1 MIEISGVSKRYG
13 RTVVVDD
20 VSLTLPSG
28 GLTAIVG
35 ANGAGKSTLL
45 SMIARLLGTDGGT
58 ITVGDLDVATAD
70 SRELARR
77 LAVLRQTNDLRS
89 RLTVADLV
97 GFGRYPHSGGRLTAN
112 DRDIID
118 QAISWMDL
126 DDLRDR
132 FLDEMSG
139 GQRQR
144 AFVAMVLAQD
154 TEYLLLDEPL
164 NNLDVS
170 HAHAMLQTLRR
181 AADELG
187 KTVVIVVHDIN
198 YASCWADQIVAMK
211 HGHVRAIGTPREI
224 VHTDLLREIFDLEI
238 EVGDFNGRP
247 IAHFYLPVPL
257 CSNCNRSSRD
267 GCCLDGSRHDGPVR
281 LTLGSRESV
290 A

>member
-1 MIEISGVSKRYG
+1 MIEVKDVTKRYG
-13 RTVVVDD
+13 KSVVVDD
-20 VSLTLPSG
+20 VTVSLPTG

-45 SMIARLLGTDGGT
+45 SMIARLLGADAGE
-58 ITVGDLDVATAD
+58 ITVGDLDVAKAD
-70 SRELARR
+70 SRDLAKR
-77 LAVLRQTNDLRS
+77 LAILRQNNDVQA
-89 RLTVADLV
+89 RLTVTDLV
-97 GFGRYPHSGGRLTAN
+97 GFGRYPHSGGRHTRE
-112 DRDIID
+112 DREAID
-118 QAISWMDL
+118 RAIRWMGL

-154 TEYLLLDEPL
+154 TEYVLLDEPL

-170 HAHAMLQTLRR
+170 HAHGMLQTLRR

-211 HGHVRAIGTPREI
+211 HGRIHAVGTPQQI
-224 VHTDLLREIFDLEI
+224 VEPTLLHEVFDLDI
-238 EVGDFNGRP
+238 EVTEFRGRP
-247 IAHFYLPVPL
+247 IAHFYLPVPTCKHCHSTSGL
-257 CSNCNRSSRD
+257 Q
-267 GCCLDGSRHDGPVR
+267 GCCLSRQLGSATP
-281 LTLGSRESV
+281 LTLHAG
-290 A
+290 

>member
-1 MIEISGVSKRYG
+1 MIEIRSTTKKYG
-13 RTVVVDD
+13 KTVVVDD
-20 VSLTLPSG
+20 VTLDLKSG

-45 SMIARLLGTDGGT
+45 SMVARLLPADDGQ
-58 ITVGDLDVATAD
+58 IRVGGLDVVTSD
-70 SRELARR
+70 SRELAKN
-77 LAVLRQTNDLRS
+77 LAILRQANELNS

-97 GFGRYPHSGGRLTAN
+97 AFGRYPHSGGRLTAV
-112 DRDIID
+112 DREKID

-126 DDLRDR
+126 DALRDR

-154 TEYLLLDEPL
+154 TQYLLLDEPL
-164 NNLDVS
+164 NNLDVA
-170 HAHAMLQTLRR
+170 HAHAMLRTLRR

-211 HGHVRAIGTPREI
+211 DGKVRAVGTPSEI
-224 VHTDLLREIFDLEI
+224 VQRELLRDVFDLDI
-238 EVGDFNGRP
+238 EVAEFSGHP
-247 IAHFYLPVPL
+247 IAHFYLPVPV
-257 CSNCNRSSRD
+257 CSSCNGSSC
-267 GCCLDGSRHDGPVR
+267 GACCLNGAPVQGGPVP
-281 LTLGSRESV
+281 LTLTTRVG
-290 A
+290 